1 MKRNCLSLMIGALLA
16 SGPALAQ
23 EAPQAA
29 PAADRGASATNL
41 DTIMV
46 TARKREETLQEV
58 PVAVTAFTSEA
69 LDKLNVQDIGDLD
82 AQVPNLT
89 IYAARGASSTV
100 TAYIRGVGQSDPTWG
115 ADPGVGIYLDDV
127 YIARPQGALL
137 DVFDV
142 SRIEVLRGPQGTLY
156 GKNTIGGAIKYV
168 SRGLPTTTEGFAQVT
183 VGNYNQRDA
192 KAAIGGPLGG
202 PDSGLRG
209 RIAVASMNRD
219 GVGENTYNGQPVSD
233 KQVNA
238 ARLNL
243 GAYAGDDFDVQF
255 ALDWIDDQSGMRGSK
270 MLARNPFTPAYPPMD
285 DRYDIRSGM
294 PNVNSVET
302 KGASATVN
310 WRPNEDW
317 ALKYVVAKRESDS
330 HSNIDFDTTP
340 VKLADVGGFYE
351 DNQVSNELQ
360 ANYDGGG
367 RVRGVVGLYQ
377 FSGEAGGQIRNNFFN
392 LQFGDTRGKVL
403 TDSVALYADW
413 TFDLTSRLKLD
424 VGARYTDEDKRAI
437 VLNRF
442 YADATFT
449 RPIAVAADFD
459 KTTNFKNVSPKV
471 SLDYQITPD
480 IMVYGLA
487 TRGFKSGG
495 YNIRAN
501 AVAVPRSAEPF
512 DDETVDSY
520 EIGSKMAFLDQRLF
534 LNLSAFHNK
543 YKDIQLSVFTG
554 IDTNGDGVND
564 AFFGDFTNAG
574 KGTVNGLEVEYQYLP
589 TQNWL
594 ITGNLAWLDTKYDE
608 YMDRGVNVADQM
620 KFTNAPEFSG
630 AVNVEYRTDLAN
642 GGNLSA
648 RVGYSYQ
655 SEVWP
660 TTDLSPVIR
669 QDGYGLVNAG
679 VIWKLN
685 DAWTFSLQ
693 GTNLADKEYRTTG
706 YNIPAVGTLIGFYG
720 PPRQYS
726 LSVRYDF

>member
-1 MKRNCLSLMIGALLA
+1 MIGALLA
-16 SGPALAQ
+16 TGPVLAQ
-23 EAPQAA
+23 ESPQAA
-29 PAADRGASATNL
+29 PTTGRAASPTNL
-41 DTIMV
+41 DSIKV

-69 LDKLNVQDIGDLD
+69 LDRMNVQDISDLD

-156 GKNTIGGAIKYV
+156 GKNTIGGAIKYI
-168 SRGLPTTTEGFAQVT
+168 SRGLPTQTEGFAQIT
-183 VGNYNQRDA
+183 VGNYSQLDA
-192 KAAIGGPLGG
+192 KAAIGGPIGG
-202 PDSGLRG
+202 ADSGLRA
-209 RIAVASMNRD
+209 RVAVASMNHD
-219 GVGENTYNGQPVSD
+219 GFGENTFNGQPVSD

-270 MLARNPFTPAYPPMD
+270 MLAPNPFLRAYPPMD
-285 DRYDIRSGM
+285 SRYDIRSGM
-294 PNVNSVET
+294 RNLNNVET

-310 WRPNEDW
+310 WRPNEDI
-317 ALKYVVAKRESDS
+317 AVKYVVAKRESDS
-330 HSNIDFDTTP
+330 EANIDFDTTP
-340 VKLADVGGFYE
+340 VKLADVGGTYH
-351 DNQVSNELQ
+351 DDQVSNEVQL
-360 ANYDGGG
+360 NYDAGG

-377 FSGEAGGQIRNNFFN
+377 FSGEAGGQIQNNYFSA
-392 LQFGDTRGKVL
+392 QFADNQGKVL
-403 TDSVALYADW
+403 TDSIALYADW

-437 VLNRF
+437 VLNRL
-442 YADATFT
+442 YADPGFS
-449 RPIAVAADFD
+449 RPVAVTADFD
-459 KTTNFKNVSPKV
+459 KKTNFKNVSPKV

-520 EIGSKMAFLDQRLF
+520 EVGSKMAFLDQRLF
-534 LNLSAFHNK
+534 LNLSAFYNK

-554 IDTNGDGVND
+554 LDTNGDGID
-564 AFFGDFTNAG
+564 DSFFGDFTNAG
-574 KGTVNGLEVEYQYLP
+574 AGTVKGLEVEYQYLP
-589 TQNWL
+589 SQHWL

-608 YMDRGVNVADQM
+608 YMDRGINVANQM

-630 AVNVEYRTDLAN
+630 AFNVEYRTDLAN
-642 GGNLSA
+642 GSNLSA

-669 QDGYGLVNAG
+669 QQGYGLVNAG
-679 VIWKLN
+679 VIWRLD

>member
-1 MKRNCLSLMIGALLA
+1 MIGAWLA
-16 SGPALAQ
+16 AGPVLAQ
-23 EAPQAA
+23 EAP
-29 PAADRGASATNL
+29 PAGRSASPTNL
-41 DTIMV
+41 DSIKV

-69 LDKLNVQDIGDLD
+69 LDRMNVQDISDLD

-100 TAYIRGVGQSDPTWG
+100 TAYIRGIGQSDPTWG

-156 GKNTIGGAIKYV
+156 GKNTIGGAIKYI
-168 SRGLPTTTEGFAQVT
+168 SRGLPTQTEGFAQIT
-183 VGNYNQRDA
+183 VGNYSQLDA
-192 KAAIGGPLGG
+192 KAAIGGPIGG
-202 PDSGLRG
+202 ADSGLRA
-209 RIAVASMNRD
+209 RVAVASMNHD
-219 GVGENTYNGQPVSD
+219 GFGENTVNGQPVSD

-270 MLARNPFTPAYPPMD
+270 MLAPNPFLRPYPPMD
-285 DRYDIRSGM
+285 SRYDIRSGM
-294 PNVNSVET
+294 RNLNNVET

-310 WRPNEDW
+310 WRPNEDI
-317 ALKYVVAKRESDS
+317 AVKYVVAKRESDS
-330 HSNIDFDTTP
+330 EANIDFDTTP
-340 VKLADVGGFYE
+340 VKLADVSGTYN
-351 DNQVSNELQ
+351 DNQVSNEVQL
-360 ANYDGGG
+360 NYDAGG

-377 FSGEAGGQIRNNFFN
+377 FSGEAGGQIQNNYFSA
-392 LQFGDTRGKVL
+392 QFADNQGKVL
-403 TDSVALYADW
+403 TDSIALYADW

-437 VLNRF
+437 VLNRL
-442 YADATFT
+442 YADPGFS
-449 RPIAVAADFD
+449 RPVAVTADFD
-459 KTTNFKNVSPKV
+459 KKTNFTNVSPKV

-520 EIGSKMAFLDQRLF
+520 EVGSKMAFLDQRLF
-534 LNLSAFHNK
+534 LNLSAFYNK

-554 IDTNGDGVND
+554 LDTNGDGID
-564 AFFGDFTNAG
+564 DSFFGDFTNAG
-574 KGTVNGLEVEYQYLP
+574 AGTVKGLEVEYQYLP
-589 TQNWL
+589 TQHWL
-594 ITGNLAWLDTKYDE
+594 ISGNLAWLDTKYDE
-608 YMDRGVNVADQM
+608 YMDRGINVAQQM

-630 AVNVEYRTDLAN
+630 ALNVEYRTELAN
-642 GGNLSA
+642 GSNLSA
-648 RVGYSYQ
+648 RVSYSYQ

-679 VIWKLN
+679 LIWRLD

-693 GTNLADKEYRTTG
+693 GTNLTDKEYRTTG